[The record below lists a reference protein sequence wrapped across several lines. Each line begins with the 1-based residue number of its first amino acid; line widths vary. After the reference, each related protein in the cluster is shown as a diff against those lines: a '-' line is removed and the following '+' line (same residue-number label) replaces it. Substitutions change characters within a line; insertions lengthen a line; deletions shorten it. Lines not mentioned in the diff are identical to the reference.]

1 MPARLFVGNIPY
13 DTTEND
19 LQDHFS
25 QAGAVV
31 SVNILQDRTTGRSRG
46 FGFVEMSTQDEAN
59 KAITLLNKADFQ
71 GRALTVDSAKPR
83 EERPQQGGGNFR
95 DRDRGQQRYGGDR
108 PRA

>member
-13 DTTEND
+13 NTTEND

-46 FGFVEMSTQDEAN
+46 FGFVEMNSQDEAD
-59 KAITLLNKADFQ
+59 KAITLLNKKDFQ
-71 GRALTVDSAKPR
+71 GRPLTVDSARPR
-83 EERPQQGGGNFR
+83 EDRGPRQDNRYSGGGGGR
-95 DRDRGQQRYGGDR
+95 DR
-108 PRA
+108 AH